1 MNNKIEVIISN
12 LSNLNLLEA
21 TELVKRIEILFGVT
35 ASAPIVGVS
44 VSPIPAILTA
54 IPEEKTEFQLFL
66 DEVPSDKKIA
76 VLKIVRTITGLGL
89 KESKDLV
96 DQAPRIIKEGMS
108 KDSVELAKKQLEET
122 GAKISIK

>member
-21 TELVKRIEILFGVT
+21 AELVKRIEIIFNVT
-35 ASAPIVGVS
+35 ASNPIAAVSVNAIPIVL
-44 VSPIPAILTA
+44 ADLA
-54 IPEEKTEFQLFL
+54 EEKTEFQLFL
-66 DEVPSDKKIA
+66 DEVPVDKKIA

-108 KDSVELAKKQLEET
+108 KDSVELAKKQLEEV